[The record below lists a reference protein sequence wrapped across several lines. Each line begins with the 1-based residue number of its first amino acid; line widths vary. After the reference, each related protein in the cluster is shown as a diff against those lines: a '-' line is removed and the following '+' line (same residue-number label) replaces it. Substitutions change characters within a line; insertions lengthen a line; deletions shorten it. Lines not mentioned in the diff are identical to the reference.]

1 MSADIP
7 PAAPDAPRAV
17 IEIEDLRRRFVLGSE
32 IVEALRGVSLR
43 IGAGEYVAIVGPSG
57 SGKSTLM
64 NLLGCLDTPTS
75 GSYKLDG
82 EAVQELTDDEL
93 AEIRNR
99 KIGFVFQSFNLL
111 PRASAVDN
119 VGMPLLYSGVSRSER
134 RSAAIEAL
142 RRVSL
147 GTRLYHR
154 PDQLSGGQRQ
164 RVAIAR
170 ALVNKPVILLAD
182 EPTGNLDQKTGAE
195 IVQLFEE
202 LHRDGVTVI
211 LVTHDHKLAERTH
224 RQIEIV
230 DGQIA
235 RDVRRAATASPPP
248 AASSASPAPPPPE
261 AG

>member
-1 MSADIP
+1 MSTGAS

-32 IVEALRGVSLR
+32 VVEALRGVSLR
-43 IGAGEYVAIVGPSG
+43 IDAGEYVAIVGPSG

-64 NLLGCLDTPTS
+64 NLLGCLDTPSS

-119 VGMPLLYSGVSRSER
+119 VGMPLLYSGVSRGAR

-147 GTRLYHR
+147 GTRLFHR

-170 ALVNKPVILLAD
+170 ALVNRPVILLAD

-248 AASSASPAPPPPE
+248 AASTTSPAPPPPE